1 MKRLGLALSTV
12 GLAVLLSS
20 SAAYA
25 GGWHCG
31 RGYNGWYG
39 GGSDTAAIVAA
50 SLFGTAALVN
60 AVNPAPRYV
69 APPPAVVYVPAPPP
83 AVVYVPTPPPAYYP
97 PPGAYYY
104 PAPRPYYR
112 PY

>member
-1 MKRLGLALSTV
+1 MKRWGSALSAV
-12 GLAVLLSS
+12 GFVVLLSS
-20 SAAYA
+20 TAAYA

-31 RGYNGWYG
+31 RGYYN

-60 AVNPAPRYV
+60 AFNPAPRYV
-69 APPPAVVYVPAPPP
+69 APPPPAVVYAPPPPAVVYVPAPPP
-83 AVVYVPTPPPAYYP
+83 VYYP

-104 PAPRPYYR
+104 PPPPPYYYR
-112 PY
+112 RY

>member
-1 MKRLGLALSTV
+1 MKRLSLALSTV
-12 GLAVLLSS
+12 GFAVLLNST
-20 SAAYA
+20 AAYA

-31 RGYNGWYG
+31 RGYYG

-60 AVNPAPRYV
+60 AFNPAPRYV
-69 APPPAVVYVPAPPP
+69 APPPPAVVYVPPPPP
-83 AVVYVPTPPPAYYP
+83 AVVYVPAPPPAYYP

-104 PAPRPYYR
+104 PAPRPYYYR